1 MQPCHYTLTVY
12 RLDEHLNVKVAD
24 FGLSR
29 DVYINEYYAMNR
41 SIPLP
46 IKWLAPEALFDK
58 VFSEKTDVVSFH
70 CNQLYSCMGAYFVI
84 VGIWSDLL
92 GNIFTWITAVSF
104 HRPF

>member
-1 MQPCHYTLTVY
+1 MDLLY

-70 CNQLYSCMGAYFVI
+70 DAE
-84 VGIWSDLL
+84 
-92 GNIFTWITAVSF
+92 
-104 HRPF
+104 

>member
-1 MQPCHYTLTVY
+1 MDLLY

-46 IKWLAPEALFDK
+46 IKWLALEALLTKCFLRK
-58 VFSEKTDVVSFH
+58 
-70 CNQLYSCMGAYFVI
+70 QM
-84 VGIWSDLL
+84 W
-92 GNIFTWITAVSF
+92 
-104 HRPF
+104 